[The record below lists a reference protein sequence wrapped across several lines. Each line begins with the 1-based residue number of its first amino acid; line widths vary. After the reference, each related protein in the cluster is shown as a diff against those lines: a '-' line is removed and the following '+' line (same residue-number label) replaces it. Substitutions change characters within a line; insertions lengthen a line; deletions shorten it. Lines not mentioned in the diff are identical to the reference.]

1 MTPKTKPMHAR
12 RKAERRG
19 RWSEYLAAA
28 YLLVKGYRI
37 LALRHKTKWGEVDI
51 IARRGDLVALVEVK
65 ARLSRQMAV
74 DAVSFE
80 SQRRI
85 RAAGDVW
92 LARQPDAARLS
103 IRCDIVAIVP
113 RRWPL
118 HIKDAF

>member
-1 MTPKTKPMHAR
+1 MTPKSKPTGSR
-12 RKAERRG
+12 RRAERRG

-28 YLLVKGYRI
+28 CLVLKGYRI
-37 LALRHKTKWGEVDI
+37 VALRHKTRWGEVDI
-51 IARRGDLVALVEVK
+51 IARRGDLVVLVEVK
-65 ARLSRQMAV
+65 ARASRQLAV

-92 LARQPDAARLS
+92 LSRQADAARLS
-103 IRCDIVAIVP
+103 IRCDIMAIVP

-118 HIKDAF
+118 HIQDAF